1 MDVVSD
7 LCSRLIVFGE
17 WIRVR
22 TNVRGMRSH
31 CLGLLIASAVVLTA
45 QSGCEFM
52 KPLPPHYAEQHGS
65 RDYPLDPNAVYQAC
79 ISALQSYGFSLRVVR
94 PDLGRIE
101 TGPSMTSMR
110 GQVIQRSVI
119 IESDADAWTLQLVPS
134 QTGTRVIAYP
144 RSFHNGVEYDK
155 FFLSKLDQR
164 WGPLFAA
171 IDGYLP
177 RSN

>member
-1 MDVVSD
+1 M
-7 LCSRLIVFGE
+7 CAP
-17 WIRVR
+17 
-22 TNVRGMRSH
+22 TNLRRMRSH
-31 CLGLLIASAVVLTA
+31 CLGLLIATVVLTA
-45 QSGCEFM
+45 QTGCEFL
-52 KPLPPHYAEQHGS
+52 KPLPPHYAEEHGS

-79 ISALQSYGFSLRVVR
+79 ISALQSYGFPLRVDR

-101 TGPSMTSMR
+101 TGPSTTNIS
-110 GQVIQRSVI
+110 GHVIQRSVI
-119 IESDADAWTLQLVPS
+119 IESDGDGWTLQIVPS

-144 RSFHNGVEYDK
+144 RSFHNGVEDDR

-177 RSN
+177 PPMSSEALGQTN